1 MTPSSVTPAAPSPST
16 ADRIAWTV
24 LAIAGALSAA
34 LILLETRGNTFF
46 NDEFAVLA
54 HLGGGFDLEAMLT
67 PHNGHLVGVAYL
79 VYEVVLEVFGADP
92 AVFRVI
98 GVLALVACS
107 TLVFIYLRRRI
118 DPLLAL
124 APAVVLLFL
133 GASWETLLW
142 PFSVATWGFAVLA
155 GIGALLALEREDR
168 AGDIWACVLL
178 VVAVASH
185 STGLAFL
192 VGAAVYIGLRGDR
205 WPRAWVVV
213 VPLALYAVWWLWA
226 LKFDQDS
233 PLAAENLWLIPSFA
247 ADSLAAVA
255 AAVTGL
261 AANLGAE
268 SPNATIQIEPGWGR
282 ALGLVAI
289 ALVAVRV
296 VRGNVPRALWTTLAL
311 LLAFWASLALGFGPG
326 RTPDQSRYIYPGAVL
341 LFLVAGAALTGY
353 RVPRA
358 GVIAALVVAALATMT
373 GIRQLHDGQL
383 FLDDYSQRVR
393 AQLAMIEIG
402 GDAIPPEFD
411 PHTRPDLA
419 EVVPPQLPLQAGS
432 YLAAAERFGALGFDT
447 PELLEQSAPVR
458 EGADR
463 VLASALAL
471 GLVAAP
477 TDGGGSA
484 TCTAAGDVTELQPGT
499 VELRSEAPATLA
511 LGRFSDGFP
520 VELGD
525 LDPAQPVIL
534 EIPQDRDSRPWR
546 LSVTGAAP
554 VEICAA

>member
-1 MTPSSVTPAAPSPST
+1 M
-16 ADRIAWTV
+16 
-24 LAIAGALSAA
+24 LSAA
-34 LILLETRGNTFF
+34 LILLQTRGNTFF

-67 PHNGHLVGVAYL
+67 PHNGHLTAVAYL

-98 GVLALVACS
+98 AVLALLASS
-107 TLVFIYLRRRI
+107 TLLFVYLRRRI

-142 PFSVATWGFAVLA
+142 PFSVATWVFAAAA

-178 VVAVASH
+178 IVAVASH
-185 STGLAFL
+185 STGLAFIL
-192 VGAAVYIGLRGDR
+192 GAAVYVLLRGNR
-205 WPRAWVVV
+205 WSRAWVVL
-213 VPLALYAVWWLWA
+213 VPLALYAAWWLWA

-268 SPNATIQIEPGWGR
+268 SPNATIQIESGWGR

-289 ALVAVRV
+289 ALVAVRI

-341 LFLVAGAALTGY
+341 LFLVAGTALTGI
-353 RVPRA
+353 RVPRK
-358 GVIAALVVAALATMT
+358 GVIAVLVVAALAVTT
-373 GIRQLHDGQL
+373 NIRQLHDGEL
-383 FLDDYSQRVR
+383 FLEDYSQRVK
-393 AQLAMIEIG
+393 AQLAMLELG
-402 GDAIPPEFD
+402 GDAIPPAYD
-411 PHTRPDLA
+411 PHADPALA
-419 EVVPPQLPLQAGS
+419 EIVPAQLPLHAGS
-432 YLAAAERFGALGFDT
+432 YQLAVERFGSVGFS
-447 PELLEQSAPVR
+447 PEEVLEQEPFVR
-458 EGADR
+458 EGADQ
-463 VLASALAL
+463 VLAGALAI
-471 GLVAAP
+471 GLTPAAAAGERANC
-477 TDGGGSA
+477 DV
-484 TCTAAGDVTELQPGT
+484 TAAETPGGAVVRDLPPGT
-499 VELRSEAPATLA
+499 YELRAEAPAAVA
-511 LGRFSDGFP
+511 LGRFADGYP
-520 VELGD
+520 VALDELAAGE
-525 LDPAQPVIL
+525 AATL
-534 EIPQDRDSRPWR
+534 EIPADEETGRPWR
-546 LSVTGAAP
+546 LSTTSAEP
-554 VEICAA
+554 VAICA